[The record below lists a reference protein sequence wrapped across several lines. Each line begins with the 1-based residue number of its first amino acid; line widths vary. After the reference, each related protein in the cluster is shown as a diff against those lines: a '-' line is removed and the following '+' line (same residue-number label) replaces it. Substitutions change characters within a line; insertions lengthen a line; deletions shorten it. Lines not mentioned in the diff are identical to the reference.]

1 MPMHS
6 LHIYEKPKQGNS
18 FLRRLTAYNY
28 RHKISAVGWFDT
40 ASCDVAV
47 PPAEAEMFLD
57 RYIGN
62 RVAIFVDNPVEPI
75 WEGFINRMTFAGGGY
90 TYTISLDE
98 MINRASVIHSVVNT
112 ATPQNTAVANN
123 TSSQAV
129 YGIKAGRVELG
140 FQYSAGTGVTGLR
153 DTILAQRAW
162 PKASIV
168 QGGGEGLVTL
178 ELMGFWHTLAWEIA
192 EGAVFSSTGNSAINT
207 LITADIL
214 PNVQNGTTFFNNAD
228 TSMITANALTLTRNR
243 VRGQT
248 LKDILTELAE
258 VGNGTSTY
266 IIGITPTRFGT
277 GERCLYYRAANT
289 DIEYTTRRGDGLRT
303 RNIYGQLVPPWL
315 VRPDRGIRISDMLPG
330 WNGMG
335 DDPRE
340 TWIATID
347 YDANQQSVIWTGADD
362 ITPEGVFQ
370 LRQYNKLHGTR
381 FGASQRFV

>member
-1 MPMHS
+1 MRHT
-6 LHIYEKPKQGNS
+6 LHIYQKPKLGS
-18 FLRRLTAYNY
+18 GLLVRLPVFNY

-40 ASCDVAV
+40 ASCDIAV
-47 PPAEAEMFLD
+47 PPDAAETFLD
-57 RYIGN
+57 QHIGS

-178 ELMGFWHTLAWEIA
+178 ELLGFWHTLAWEIA

-248 LKDILTELAE
+248 IKDILTELAE
-258 VGNGTSTY
+258 VGDGSNTY
-266 IIGITPTRFGT
+266 IVGLTPTNPAT
-277 GERCLYYRAANT
+277 GLRRLYYRAANT
-289 DIEYTTRRGDGLRT
+289 AVQYTARRGDGLRL
-303 RNIYGQLVPPWL
+303 RNSYGQP
-315 VRPDRGIRISDMLPG
+315 VRPWAVTPDAGVRITDMLPG
-330 WNGMG
+330 WNGLG

-340 TWIATID
+340 TWISSLE
-347 YDANQQSVIWTGADD
+347 YNANEQMVAWSGADN
-362 ITPEGVFQ
+362 ITAEGVFQ
-370 LRQYNKLHGTR
+370 LHQYNRQHGR
-381 FGASQRFV
+381 VFGASRRFV